1 MALKLRT
8 KVNFPATVTATG
20 GLKVV
25 KNNGA
30 WTVSPDF
37 AQLAALTGSAVSD
50 PSQKQVWLYDPAFN
64 QYNVLTLAGLGD
76 ALYLL
81 TSSSS
86 NSIGT
91 GAKTFATQANKDV
104 GAGSFVLIASN
115 ANPANFMAGQVTAYS
130 GTSLTVNVTA
140 IGGSGTYADWTIR
153 ASGVIGATGATG
165 AGYSATSATGN
176 TIANTGVKTF
186 AVGTGLAYSAGAR
199 VRATE
204 SAGSTAWMEG
214 VVTAYAGG
222 NLAFIADK
230 KSGAGTFSAWTLNVA
245 GEPGAGDLLS
255 SNNLSDVTNAATAR
269 ANLGVTAQI
278 APLQHSLTGGL

>member
-37 AQLAALTGSAVSD
+37 SQLAALTGSAVTD

-130 GTSLTVNVTA
+130 GTTLTVNVTA
-140 IGGSGTYADWTIR
+140 IGGSGMYAGWTIR

-176 TIANTGVKTF
+176 TIANTGAKTF
-186 AVGTGLAYSAGAR
+186 AVGTDLAYSAGAR

-204 SAGSTAWMEG
+204 SADPPHGWKASSRLTQAVILPWLLIRNPESARSRLGPSTSPA
-214 VVTAYAGG
+214 
-222 NLAFIADK
+222 
-230 KSGAGTFSAWTLNVA
+230 SR
-245 GEPGAGDLLS
+245 
-255 SNNLSDVTNAATAR
+255 AR
-269 ANLGVTAQI
+269 AIFFRPTICRILPIRKQG
-278 APLQHSLTGGL
+278 LTISRFRPRLTR